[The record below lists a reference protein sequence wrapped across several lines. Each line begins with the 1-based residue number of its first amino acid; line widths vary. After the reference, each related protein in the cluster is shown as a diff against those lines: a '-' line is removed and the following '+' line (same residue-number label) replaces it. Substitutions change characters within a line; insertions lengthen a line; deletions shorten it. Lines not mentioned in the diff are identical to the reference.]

1 MDYIRG
7 VLRGFHLLAHTW
19 AGSPTAR
26 AFLFGSGTVKPPPM
40 DNYGYYTMAGGGKS
54 IETGYFLNIVILF
67 GAIWVKTK
75 CVSRGRVH

>member
-26 AFLFGSGTVKPPPM
+26 AFLFGSGTVKPPM

-54 IETGYFLNIVILF
+54 IETGYFLKNV
-67 GAIWVKTK
+67 VP
-75 CVSRGRVH
+75 RGD